1 MKKLITALAGLA
13 LITTPAQAHEGHWH
27 RGGGH
32 GWVAPLVLGGIIGGV
47 IVESTQ
53 PREVV
58 VTPPAPVYHTVVVSN
73 YYDMY
78 RGGCEIRDT
87 YDQYNNFVTRQTVC
101 YGR

>member
-1 MKKLITALAGLA
+1 MKKLITALAGLT
-13 LITTPAQAHEGHWH
+13 LISTPVQAHDYHWH
-27 RGGGH
+27 HGGH

-53 PREVV
+53 PHEVV
-58 VTPPAPVYHTVVVSN
+58 VAPVYHSVVVSR
-73 YYDMY
+73 YYDAY
-78 RGGCEIRDT
+78 RGSCEVLDT